1 MKGPLPMIRRSGDAP
16 EPGRT
21 YVRRPGAYALLPRNG
36 QVLATLQTA
45 PEPDLQLPGGGID
58 AGESPVAALHREVL
72 EETGWTIARPRR
84 IGTFRRFCYMPE
96 YDLWAEKIC
105 MIYLAQPV
113 RRLGPPIEPDHRPLW
128 LDLHDAARR
137 LGNGGDRHF
146 AAALA
151 AAQMPR

>member
-1 MKGPLPMIRRSGDAP
+1 MF
-16 EPGRT
+16 
-21 YVRRPGAYALLPRNG
+21 
-36 QVLATLQTA
+36 
-45 PEPDLQLPGGGID
+45 
-58 AGESPVAALHREVL
+58 

-113 RRLGPPIEPDHRPLW
+113 RRLGPPIEPDHVPLW
-128 LDLHDAARR
+128 LDLRDAARR